1 MLASSLTATDDREG
15 VLGSSAMSLISD
27 YRKIFE
33 TQEATSAGLRD
44 EAHRIRFEVY
54 CREFAFENSAE
65 HADGLEKDEYDA
77 HSRHCL
83 LLHKPSQTYAG
94 CVRVILAK
102 PETPTT
108 SFPFEKCCARAFWRD
123 KVDVANLPRDTFGEI
138 SRLAIRRP
146 FRRRRGERPHPDG
159 FSNLVNPLPGVD
171 RRHMPKMVLGLY
183 LAAAAVGLSN
193 GLESVFA
200 MMEPRLARHLAVAG
214 IRFEQVSDLVDH
226 HGPRAAFQITRQS
239 LFGCIRPELRELL
252 EVISADL
259 VTSACVTQH
268 SPATQVA

>member
-1 MLASSLTATDDREG
+1 MG
-15 VLGSSAMSLISD
+15 LISE
-27 YRKIFE
+27 YRRFFE
-33 TQEATSAGLRD
+33 TQEATSPGLRD

-54 CREFAFENSAE
+54 CREFAFENAAE

-83 LLHKPSQTYAG
+83 LLHKPSRIYAG
-94 CVRVILAK
+94 CVRVILAD
-102 PETPTT
+102 PNTPTS
-108 SFPFEKCCARAFWRD
+108 SFPFEKCCAQAFWRD
-123 KVDVANLPRDTFGEI
+123 KVDIAKLPRDVFGEI

-146 FRRRRGERPHPDG
+146 FRRRRGELPHPDG
-159 FSNLVNPLPGVD
+159 FSNLVNPVAAVD

-214 IRFEQVSDLVDH
+214 IKFEQVSDMVDH
-226 HGPRAAFQITRQS
+226 HGPRAAFQITRTG

-252 EVISADL
+252 ELISADL
-259 VTSACVTQH
+259 AMSNYEPQH
-268 SPATQVA
+268 AAEIQVA